1 MKAKLWLLVAVA
13 IFWVDLLLLIN
24 LVLLKEHKEKGGDVT
39 KAVNRVP
46 IINNVA
52 ASIVGK
58 QNKDE
63 YLEVEGLITSELE
76 RNRAYMLKYGEN
88 RNAVVT
94 LREHTTM
101 WKGLSLVE
109 DKKEMVGK
117 SVRVYYFAVDRVK
130 AEPLEGIAAQIIVL
144 E

>member
-1 MKAKLWLLVAVA
+1 MKAKLWLLVAMA

-24 LVLLKEHKEKGGDVT
+24 LVLLKEHKEKGGGVT
-39 KAVNRVP
+39 KVVNRVP

-94 LREHTTM
+94 LRDHATI

-117 SVRVYYFAVDRVK
+117 RVKVYYFAVDRVQ
-130 AEPLEGIAAQIIVL
+130 AEPFEGIAAQKIVM